1 MDKNRHSTAAEAGR
15 TPKRAARPV
24 RLLFLPSVLALF
36 LAVAAGMSGTE
47 PALSA
52 EVSASGEITLVIN
65 EIMYYPQ
72 SGQNQP
78 EDIRREYIE
87 LFNRGTAAVDL
98 MGWRFSNAVDYV
110 FPEVTLGAGEYL
122 VVAAHVDTFKAIY
135 PGVAN
140 VVGGWDGKLSN
151 SGETVELVD
160 SAGAT
165 IDRLRYADQGD
176 WGLRELGPSDRGHR
190 GWLWVTE
197 HDGRGRSMELVNPD
211 LPNEYGQNWL
221 ASERNGGTPGR
232 INSVAEDDIA
242 PLIVEV
248 THLPI
253 IPGADETVTVSA
265 RIIDET
271 SSGVTATLRYRR
283 DTSVYEDEGI
293 YRRHRDADYEVVRM
307 FDDGA
312 HDDGRAGDGVYAAQI
327 PAQPDGAVVE
337 FYVQVSDAD
346 ANRRTWPAPSIMD
359 GRFEQITN
367 AFYQVNGL
375 FSRGFGWTPGSQPIY
390 YVIMAETDKGRL
402 LDIGDREGGEHNS
415 DAQMNATFVSVDGVD
430 IKVRHNLG
438 VRNRGH
444 GSRNDPPNNYRL
456 NLPHD
461 RPWKGVTAVN
471 LNTKYT
477 YYQLAGNALLRL
489 SGLPQPYV
497 TAVQV
502 RINGENLAVSGREMY
517 GSYAHVE
524 VVNSDFADRHFPDD
538 GAGNAYKCM
547 RDAGPA
553 DFQYRGENFGSYRNS
568 YLKRTNTA
576 EDDFSDIVDL
586 CYALSSNTPDSRYVE
601 EVNRVIDVD
610 QWLRYFAVNTLLDN
624 SETSLPNGRGD
635 DYYLYRGVED
645 RRFVVIQ
652 HDLDTIFGRS
662 GSATNGIF
670 RATALPTMNRF
681 LRHPEFVGRYY
692 FHLRD
697 LIATTFSAERLEPF
711 LHDVIGDFVPDGTID
726 QMVSFAAARSAY
738 VLSLIP
744 SQLTVETNMLAFDEY
759 YRTNTDTFQLYG
771 LADPVGTASVLV
783 NGLLADWSP
792 VDGKW
797 NFGGAG
803 GMLNTIV
810 AGGSVWKYLDDGSD
824 QQAPSDSPL
833 WFAHPRYDDSR
844 WPEGPAELGYGD
856 AYQGRPEA
864 TVVNGGPGGDRFI
877 TTYFRRTF
885 STPNV
890 SQYMSLHLRLLRD
903 DGAIVYLNGVEVA
916 RSNMPEGPVNHL
928 TPALSNVS
936 GSVESTYYDF
946 APAPGLLS
954 SRSNVLA
961 VELHQAS
968 ATSADIS
975 FDLQLDGVIP
985 SIGAGT
991 LQPGINRVLVQT
1003 CDSLDGL
1010 GAKLDQDHIDVW
1022 YDDGDVTEISGA
1034 LVADTTLDAA
1044 SGPWFVT
1051 GNVTVPAG
1059 VTLTIEPGTTVFF
1072 DDDTRLNVYGRLL
1085 AEGTEFERIRLSRQ
1099 PTSSSTWDGLNFD
1112 SAEDNRLS
1120 YLDMEYSSRDSE
1132 SIRVDNSRLLIDNVT
1147 WAGTSKTIIR
1157 INRSSLVVRNSTF
1170 PETTV
1175 QTVSGRRALASD
1187 PYIIFENNVFGM
1199 CTGHKQDVVDFS
1211 ASGPTPSPQF
1221 INNVFLGGGDDGLDL
1236 DGTNAYI
1243 EGNVFIDF
1251 HRNFNANEGESY
1263 AISTGYDGANS
1274 SSHTIVRNLFL
1285 NCDNAVL
1292 VKDRSWVTFENNT
1305 VVGCTGAA
1313 VNFDE
1318 PMETDVAPGD
1328 GAYLDGNIF
1337 WNTNTISSANL
1348 PLRRM

>member
-221 ASERNGGTPGR
+221 ASKRNGGTPGR

-635 DYYLYRGVED
+635 DYYLY
-645 RRFVVIQ
+645 
-652 HDLDTIFGRS
+652 
-662 GSATNGIF
+662 
-670 RATALPTMNRF
+670 
-681 LRHPEFVGRYY
+681 
-692 FHLRD
+692 
-697 LIATTFSAERLEPF
+697 
-711 LHDVIGDFVPDGTID
+711 
-726 QMVSFAAARSAY
+726 
-738 VLSLIP
+738 
-744 SQLTVETNMLAFDEY
+744 
-759 YRTNTDTFQLYG
+759 
-771 LADPVGTASVLV
+771 
-783 NGLLADWSP
+783 
-792 VDGKW
+792 
-797 NFGGAG
+797 
-803 GMLNTIV
+803 
-810 AGGSVWKYLDDGSD
+810 
-824 QQAPSDSPL
+824 
-833 WFAHPRYDDSR
+833 
-844 WPEGPAELGYGD
+844 
-856 AYQGRPEA
+856 
-864 TVVNGGPGGDRFI
+864 
-877 TTYFRRTF
+877 
-885 STPNV
+885 
-890 SQYMSLHLRLLRD
+890 
-903 DGAIVYLNGVEVA
+903 
-916 RSNMPEGPVNHL
+916 
-928 TPALSNVS
+928 
-936 GSVESTYYDF
+936 
-946 APAPGLLS
+946 
-954 SRSNVLA
+954 
-961 VELHQAS
+961 
-968 ATSADIS
+968 
-975 FDLQLDGVIP
+975 
-985 SIGAGT
+985 
-991 LQPGINRVLVQT
+991 
-1003 CDSLDGL
+1003 
-1010 GAKLDQDHIDVW
+1010 
-1022 YDDGDVTEISGA
+1022 
-1034 LVADTTLDAA
+1034 
-1044 SGPWFVT
+1044 
-1051 GNVTVPAG
+1051 
-1059 VTLTIEPGTTVFF
+1059 
-1072 DDDTRLNVYGRLL
+1072 
-1085 AEGTEFERIRLSRQ
+1085 
-1099 PTSSSTWDGLNFD
+1099 
-1112 SAEDNRLS
+1112 
-1120 YLDMEYSSRDSE
+1120 
-1132 SIRVDNSRLLIDNVT
+1132 
-1147 WAGTSKTIIR
+1147 
-1157 INRSSLVVRNSTF
+1157 
-1170 PETTV
+1170 
-1175 QTVSGRRALASD
+1175 
-1187 PYIIFENNVFGM
+1187 
-1199 CTGHKQDVVDFS
+1199 
-1211 ASGPTPSPQF
+1211 
-1221 INNVFLGGGDDGLDL
+1221 
-1236 DGTNAYI
+1236 
-1243 EGNVFIDF
+1243 
-1251 HRNFNANEGESY
+1251 
-1263 AISTGYDGANS
+1263 
-1274 SSHTIVRNLFL
+1274 
-1285 NCDNAVL
+1285 
-1292 VKDRSWVTFENNT
+1292 
-1305 VVGCTGAA
+1305 
-1313 VNFDE
+1313 
-1318 PMETDVAPGD
+1318 
-1328 GAYLDGNIF
+1328 
-1337 WNTNTISSANL
+1337 
-1348 PLRRM
+1348 